1 MEQPARGANPLRA
14 DVEASGGLYHSF
26 RLPEG
31 RILRGGNKLEVMEQ
45 RLAAFGLPE
54 RLDGKKVLD
63 IGPWDGFF
71 TFEMERRGADVT
83 AIDYVDL
90 DTFRALQK
98 TFLSSARYLRMDV
111 NELSAAR
118 MGTFDIVLCLGVLY
132 HLRYPIEGLEKICAV
147 TSDVC
152 IVDTFVADGDKWLA
166 GDRLLPYA
174 EFYEHAELA
183 GQVDNWWGP
192 SVSAAAAWTRS
203 AGFARAELL
212 RVTASSATFAA
223 HRRWDR
229 LPEPGAPALAL
240 TGLNNHANRG
250 RTFQSSKEEY
260 VLLWADW
267 EGSAPELSEVYPEVD
282 GFAAPPLY
290 VSGENGKLQIAIR
303 VPPGLSPGRH
313 EARLRIGP
321 AGWSEALAFY
331 LDLPAFDGEIELL
344 AVQDGV
350 SWDLGVIDWSTGGW
364 ITMWLRGLSD
374 EADAGNVTIF
384 VDGIPHSPEDVHVA
398 SGQVNS
404 KLRPLFDAGKHELHA
419 EHRGVRSN
427 ALEVEVMG
435 SAPTVAAL
443 RGLADERG

>member
-14 DVEASGGLYHSF
+14 DVEASRGLYHSF

-63 IGPWDGFF
+63 IGPWDGFY

-98 TFLSSARYLRMDV
+98 TFGSSARYLRMDV

-118 MGTFDIVLCLGVLY
+118 MGTFDLVLCLGVLY

-174 EFYEHAELA
+174 EFYEHAEFA

-192 SVSAAAAWTRS
+192 SVSAAAAWIRS

-267 EGSAPELSEVYPEVD
+267 EGPAPELSEVYPEVD

-290 VSGENGKLQIAIR
+290 VSGETGNC
-303 VPPGLSPGRH
+303 
-313 EARLRIGP
+313 RLRSGFRQGFRRGGTKRGCGLDRGRGP
-321 AGWSEALAFY
+321 RHCRSTWTCRRSSGRLSCYRGRTVFRGHLA
-331 LDLPAFDGEIELL
+331 
-344 AVQDGV
+344 
-350 SWDLGVIDWSTGGW
+350 
-364 ITMWLRGLSD
+364 R
-374 EADAGNVTIF
+374 
-384 VDGIPHSPEDVHVA
+384 
-398 SGQVNS
+398 
-404 KLRPLFDAGKHELHA
+404 
-419 EHRGVRSN
+419 
-427 ALEVEVMG
+427 
-435 SAPTVAAL
+435 
-443 RGLADERG
+443 